1 MLLDSALAGY
11 INHREDKFLRAT
23 NYKHYAGDD
32 KQTGKRYAELPSRS
46 KSKSSAK
53 PKKSARFMT
62 FGLAVIAVAAALIV
76 PTTTLAPDVD
86 AHEDSKVASYSI
98 GDISEFYGVITD
110 NCVEVT
116 TAPETQEVTTVA
128 AETEK
133 ETEESTEKTEET
145 EADTKAADENSE
157 TENETKSSDASSVT
171 EEPDEDS
178 TSEIYS
184 GNSSSSS
191 DSGSGQSESSSS
203 YLIGISNPDSSY
215 SPKRVT
221 LSSYDRA
228 KLERLVMGEAG
239 TMGYNGCALV
249 AQAIRDAMNRSNTSS
264 IDQIIS
270 QYQYYGSTATEPS
283 QTVKEAVSYIFDQN
297 GSAVQHRVLCFYT
310 GQSAWH
316 ETQTFIVGCG
326 SVRFFDLN
334 Y

>member
-1 MLLDSALAGY
+1 M
-11 INHREDKFLRAT
+11 RAT

-32 KQTGKRYAELPSRS
+32 KQTGKRYANRPSHS
-46 KSKSSAK
+46 KSKSNAKSRRSAK
-53 PKKSARFMT
+53 FLT

-86 AHEDSKVASYSI
+86 AHEDSKIASYSI
-98 GDISEFYGVITD
+98 GDISEFYGVITN

-133 ETEESTEKTEET
+133 ETEKSTDKAKET
-145 EADTKAADENSE
+145 ETATKAAEKASE
-157 TENETKSSDASSVT
+157 KKSETKSSETSSVT
-171 EEPDEDS
+171 KEPDEDKN
-178 TSEIYS
+178 SES
-184 GNSSSSS
+184 NSDNSNSSSN
-191 DSGSGQSESSSS
+191 SGNKQPESYSS
-203 YLIGISNPDSSY
+203 YLISISNPDTSY
-215 SPKRVT
+215 SPRSVT

-249 AQAIRDAMNRSNTSS
+249 AQSIRDAMNRSNTSS
-264 IDQIIS
+264 IDQIIT
-270 QYQYYGSTATEPS
+270 QYKYYGSTATEPN
-283 QTVKEAVSYIFDQN
+283 QTVKDAVSYIFDQN

-310 GQSAWH
+310 GYSPWH

-326 SVRFFDLN
+326 NVRFFDLN